1 MDPNVVFYG
10 NISITFPP
18 ASVKV
23 KTLILKEKHP
33 EDNVFFKDFKLENL
47 SFDFIDHLSHEQ
59 TDDLN
64 RLIQLK
70 HKPSLQ
76 HIQNSPTLR
85 YLLSKGLQKT
95 TQELKTHLTTLEG
108 KDVST
113 LSALLK
119 VEKLDEYIPQKNL
132 LKILVFVREYPYLM
146 SMAGV
151 LSKNRPHIKKFK
163 ASTFNIPSDLQYDMN
178 TGDLFIKLGFLNK
191 GEFKVVKKRLLLS
204 SPELSM
210 QVVAK
215 QFNTALAR
223 HELKMLNVAKG
234 LPHVISPLDIEVYY
248 SPKKNKMIQL
258 TVYPL
263 CNMGELH
270 DHLKSNK
277 ITKKLKLQLIAE
289 IINAIIGLH
298 CRGIIHRDIKPA
310 NILLHKTWDNKTQ
323 AIHAFVA
330 DLGLSCLKENDP
342 FKRENA
348 GSPLYMPP
356 DIIEERGFASF
367 ATDAWAVGV
376 TTKEFFYG
384 ALDEEEALDEFVKGC
399 YALGDLN
406 INPEPQNKLSVDY
419 VIWKLMQPDE
429 TKRMSLLDALAIVEK
444 LIEAEL

>member
-23 KTLILKEKHP
+23 KTLIVKEKHP

-47 SFDFIDHLSHEQ
+47 SFDFIDHLPQEK

-76 HIQNSPTLR
+76 QIQNSPAIR

-95 TQELKTHLTTLEG
+95 TQELKTHLITIEG
-108 KDVST
+108 KDIST

-132 LKILVFVREYPYLM
+132 LQILVFIRENSYLM
-146 SMAGV
+146 STAGV
-151 LSKNRPHIKKFK
+151 LSRNRPHIKKFK
-163 ASTFNIPSDLQYDMN
+163 ASTYKIPSDLHYDTI

-204 SPELSM
+204 SPELSI
-210 QVVAK
+210 QAVAK
-215 QFNTALAR
+215 QVNTALAK
-223 HELKMLNVAKG
+223 HELEMLNVAKG
-234 LPHVISPLDIEVYY
+234 LPHVISPLDVEIYY

-258 TVYPL
+258 VVYPF

-277 ITKKLKLQLIAE
+277 ITKIIKLQLLAE
-289 IINAIIGLH
+289 IIKAIIGLH
-298 CRGIIHRDIKPA
+298 FRGIIHRDIKPA
-310 NILLHKTWDNKTQ
+310 NILLHKTWDNNTQ
-323 AIHAFVA
+323 IIHAFVA

-342 FKRENA
+342 FKCENA

-356 DIIEERGFASF
+356 DIIEERKLSNVAM
-367 ATDAWAVGV
+367 DAWAVGV
-376 TTKEFFYG
+376 TTEEFFYG
-384 ALDEEEALDEFVKGC
+384 ALNDQEELDKFVKGC
-399 YALGDLN
+399 YALGDLTF
-406 INPEPQNKLSVDY
+406 NPEPQNKLSVDY

-429 TKRMSLLDALAIVEK
+429 SKRMNLQDALKIVET
-444 LIEAEL
+444 LIELEV